1 MTKRKAFQ
9 FTRFDL
15 EQLKN
20 FELIK
25 QGAEARVYLGK
36 YEDTQAESTSPDQE
50 KTAPVEVIVKER
62 FKKTYRHPELDKS
75 LTSKRI
81 KNEVKLLQKAKTLD
95 INVPAVIKA
104 DLLNGVIC
112 MEYIKDSVTCKDFIV
127 NLVKEKEVSEHKSIL
142 NDLAHKIGEIIGKL
156 HSNSVVHGDLTTS
169 NMLVV
174 KDSETTTTSVDTA
187 ESCVENIKIYFIDFG
202 LSQVVSNQA
211 EDKAVDLYV
220 LERALLSTHSLQAK
234 GIFEY
239 ILKGYVSGNETE
251 ANRVIERFEA
261 VRLRGRKRSM
271 IG

>member
-15 EQLKN
+15 DQLKN
-20 FELIK
+20 FQLIK

-36 YEDTQAESTSPDQE
+36 YEDTAENASTTSPDQE
-50 KTAPVEVIVKER
+50 ATTKTATEVIVKER

-112 MEYIKDSVTCKDFIV
+112 MEYIKDSVTCKDFIM
-127 NLVKEKEVSEHKSIL
+127 NLVKEKEEPAHQLIL

-156 HSNSVVHGDLTTS
+156 HCHSVVHGDLTTS

-174 KDSETTTTSVDTA
+174 KDTETGADA
-187 ESCVENIKIYFIDFG
+187 ESGAENIKIYFIDFG

-239 ILKGYVSGNETE
+239 ILKGYEVSNAE
-251 ANRVIERFEA
+251 AKRVIERFEA